1 MELKILFPEGLE
13 CGVAGKTMSIKVL
26 KLHNTPV
33 TENWVWLLVC
43 SSRNIYYHGK
53 PVFPKVTFPEL
64 ARPVVS
70 DIALKDH
77 G

>member
-33 TENWVWLLVC
+33 TENWRGTGSGCLYAHQGIYIIMENM
-43 SSRNIYYHGK
+43 SSQR
-53 PVFPKVTFPEL
+53 
-64 ARPVVS
+64 
-70 DIALKDH
+70 
-77 G
+77 